1 IERLHEE
8 LGVTVVA
15 VTHDQGEALSMA
27 DRIVVMNEGRIQQTG
42 PPEELYRYP
51 VNAFVTQFIGEANL
65 LKGTVLRREGS
76 GVVARLED
84 GVEVRGTLPHRHPD
98 ERAEITLVLRPESIV
113 VGAGPRAA
121 SPLPPRQEAQ
131 HAIRADEHA
140 DRPPTPAPARPAPRH
155 PARAGGPRRGDG
167 LRDHLARGA
176 PLRAARHGER
186 PQSHSR
192 RRRP

>member
-1 IERLHEE
+1 
-8 LGVTVVA
+8 
-15 VTHDQGEALSMA
+15 
-27 DRIVVMNEGRIQQTG
+27 MNEGRIQQTG

-113 VGAGPRAA
+113 VGDGCAGLANVFPCSVEKTIYLGHATRNLVRIGRAVSLVA
-121 SPLPPRQEAQ
+121 ESQNRSGTPKAGR
-131 HAIRADEHA
+131 DE
-140 DRPPTPAPARPAPRH
+140 RVVV
-155 PARAGGPRRGDG
+155 GW
-167 LRDHLARGA
+167 
-176 PLRAARHGER
+176 AAEDMV
-186 PQSHSR
+186 SL
-192 RRRP
+192 